1 MEKNCCFSFCFIAMP
16 LTNTYHPEI
25 ATKFS
30 CCIVCSKSD
39 KVDVLSLTI
48 SFIRVNGPT
57 NCLTNFLQN
66 ITNSQSLASNLTVDS
81 KSNLLDLFNFRKLK
95 FVTLIMLKAG
105 HNSSKYRP
113 CKMVRDWH
121 FFLPLLVLELKF
133 NYDIYILYS

>member
-1 MEKNCCFSFCFIAMP
+1 MEKNCCFPFCFIAMP

-95 FVTLIMLKAG
+95 FAISNNFDHAQGRTQFIKIPSLPDGKRVTLFHHYL
-105 HNSSKYRP
+105 
-113 CKMVRDWH
+113 
-121 FFLPLLVLELKF
+121 F
-133 NYDIYILYS
+133 